1 VIGAKDRPSWIP
13 VFGKSGFAS
22 CRATSK
28 NPPVLQSGLSLPI
41 PQKEISAARSNATA
55 SFLLFDNSN
64 HVSTTVAFHNRL
76 LASR

>member
-41 PQKEISAARSNATA
+41 TPKRRSVRRDPMRQLLFFFSIIPTTCPQPWLFTTA
-55 SFLLFDNSN
+55 S
-64 HVSTTVAFHNRL
+64 
-76 LASR
+76 